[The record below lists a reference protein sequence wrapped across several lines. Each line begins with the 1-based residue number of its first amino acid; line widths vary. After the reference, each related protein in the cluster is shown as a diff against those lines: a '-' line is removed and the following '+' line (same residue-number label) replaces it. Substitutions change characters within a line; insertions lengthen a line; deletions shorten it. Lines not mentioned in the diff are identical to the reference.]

1 VKISV
6 IRGKRKNP
14 HSSAFLRSKSVSS
27 AFNNTIQIKMKKNII
42 LSSLF
47 LSTVIFAQNKGLVAN
62 SESPYSKL
70 QSIGLQD
77 VKWTNG
83 FWKEQ
88 FDVETKNTLPY
99 MWDLYHND
107 EISHAYKN
115 FEIAAGVSKGTFKGP
130 SFHDGD
136 FYKIFE
142 GMAAT
147 YAVTKDKKLDAE
159 MDKAIA
165 LFAKVQR
172 KDGYI
177 HTPVLID
184 ERWGTLGPEE
194 VKKQLGFEKYN
205 MGHLMTAACIHYRA
219 TGKTNFLNIAK
230 GVANF
235 LYDFYKKASPELAR
249 NAICPSHYMGI
260 VEMYRTTKNPKYL
273 ELANN
278 LIDIRGTTND
288 GTDDNQDRVPFRQQ
302 TTAMGHAVRANYLY
316 AGVADLYAETGEKKL
331 LDNLES
337 IWDDV
342 TYRKMYITGGC
353 GSLYDGVSPDGTS
366 YDPTVVQKIHQAY
379 GRPFQLPNATAHTET
394 CANIGNVLWNWRML
408 QITGD
413 AKYADIVELALYN
426 SVLSGMD
433 LEGEKF
439 LYNNPLNVSND
450 LPFHQRWGN
459 EREGYIALSNC
470 CAPNVTRT
478 VAEVGNYAYNLSKE
492 GLYVNLYGS
501 NSLKTKSLN
510 GEEIEIEQQTN
521 YPWDGKITL
530 KIVKAPKDLQ
540 NFFLRIPGWS
550 QNASVSVNNA
560 KSNEKIVSGTYLKLN
575 QKWKKGDVIELN
587 LPMPVELMEANPLVE
602 EVKNQIAVKRGPLV
616 YCLESDQLPAKTS
629 VNDIALNVNS
639 KFTTNN
645 FTLNNR
651 NLVSIDAEA
660 VIKSDNSWNKTLYKP
675 LNSKDATAVQVKLIP
690 YFAWGNKGKGEMTV
704 WMSH

>member
-1 VKISV
+1 
-6 IRGKRKNP
+6 
-14 HSSAFLRSKSVSS
+14 
-27 AFNNTIQIKMKKNII
+27 MKKNII
-42 LSSLF
+42 LLSAILFSSAF
-47 LSTVIFAQNKGLVAN
+47 LAQNKGLVAN

-70 QSIGLQD
+70 QSVNLQD

-88 FDVETKNTLPY
+88 FDVQTKNTLPY

-107 EISHAYKN
+107 EVSHAYKN
-115 FEIAAGVSKGTFKGP
+115 FEIAAGESKGTFKGP

-147 YAVTKDKKLDAE
+147 YAITKDKKLDAQ

-165 LFAKVQR
+165 LFAKAQR
-172 KDGYI
+172 KDGYL

-219 TGKTNFLNIAK
+219 TGKTNFLDIAK
-230 GVANF
+230 GVADF

-288 GTDDNQDRVPFRQQ
+288 GTDDNQDRIPFRQQ

-342 TYRKMYITGGC
+342 AYRKMYITGAC

-366 YDPTVVQKIHQAY
+366 YNPTDVQKIHQAY

-426 SVLSGMD
+426 SVLSGIN
-433 LEGEKF
+433 LEGDKF
-439 LYNNPLNVSND
+439 CYNNPLNVSND
-450 LPFHQRWGN
+450 LPFQQRWGN

-478 VAEVGNYAYNLSKE
+478 IAEVSNYAYNFSKE

-501 NSLKTKSLN
+501 NNLN
-510 GEEIEIEQQTN
+510 STTLTGEKIEIEQQTN

-530 KIVKAPKDLQ
+530 KIVKAPKDVYAFL
-540 NFFLRIPGWS
+540 LRIPGWS
-550 QNASVSVNNA
+550 NGTAISVNG
-560 KSNEKIVSGTYLKLN
+560 KKINDAIASGSYQKIA

-587 LPMPVELMEANPLVE
+587 IPMPVELMQANPLVE
-602 EVKNQIAVKRGPLV
+602 EVKNQVAVKRGPIV
-616 YCLESDQLPAKTS
+616 YCLESHELPSNTK
-629 VNDIALNVNS
+629 VNNVVLDLNS
-639 KFTTNN
+639 KFTTD
-645 FTLNNR
+645 FIKIDNR
-651 NLVSIDAEA
+651 ELLTITASSSIA
-660 VIKSDNSWNKTLYKP
+660 KDNSWDKKLYKP
-675 LNSKDATAVQVKLIP
+675 ISVKENKQHTIKLIP
-690 YFAWGNKGKGEMTV
+690 YFAWGNHGRGEMSV
-704 WMSH
+704 WLSH

>member
-1 VKISV
+1 
-6 IRGKRKNP
+6 
-14 HSSAFLRSKSVSS
+14 
-27 AFNNTIQIKMKKNII
+27 MKKNII
-42 LSSLF
+42 LLSAVLF
-47 LSTVIFAQNKGLVAN
+47 STVSFAQNKGLVDN
-62 SESPYSKL
+62 SASPYSKL
-70 QSIGLQD
+70 RSVGLQD
-77 VKWTNG
+77 VNWTNG

-88 FDVETKNTLPY
+88 LNVENKETLPF

-107 EISHAYKN
+107 EVSHAYAN
-115 FEIAAGVSKGTFKGP
+115 FEIAAGNRKGTFKGP

-147 YAVTKDKKLDAE
+147 YAVTKDKKLDKQ
-159 MDKAIA
+159 MDEAIA

-172 KDGYI
+172 KDGYL

-205 MGHLMTAACIHYRA
+205 MGHLMTAACVHYRA

-230 GVANF
+230 GVADF

-278 LIDIRGTTND
+278 LIDIRGTTAD
-288 GTDDNQDRVPFRQQ
+288 GTDDNQDRIPFRQQ

-342 TYRKMYITGGC
+342 AYRKMYITGAC
-353 GSLYDGVSPDGTS
+353 GALYDGVSPDGTS

-408 QITGD
+408 QLTAD
-413 AKYADIVELALYN
+413 AKYADVLELALYN
-426 SVLSGMD
+426 SVLSGMN
-433 LEGEKF
+433 LEGNKF
-439 LYNNPLNVSND
+439 CYNNPLTVTVD
-450 LPFHQRWGN
+450 LPFEQRWSN

-478 VAEVGNYAYNLSKE
+478 VAEVSNYAYSLAKE

-501 NSLKTKSLN
+501 SSLN
-510 GEEIEIEQQTN
+510 TKTEEGAEIQLHQQTN
-521 YPWDGKITL
+521 YPWDGEIS
-530 KIVKAPKDLQ
+530 INIDKAPKGDYAL
-540 NFFLRIPGWS
+540 FLRIPGWS
-550 QNASVSVNNA
+550 NGATVLVNGQ
-560 KSNEKIVSGTYLKLN
+560 KIENNPVSGTYLKIVR
-575 QKWKKGDVIELN
+575 KWKKGDVISLN
-587 LPMPVELMEANPLVE
+587 IPMPVELMEANPLVE
-602 EVKNQIAVKRGPLV
+602 ETKNQVAVKRGPLV
-616 YCLESDQLPAKTS
+616 YCLESDGISKATS
-629 VNDIALNVNS
+629 INDVVLNVNS
-639 KFTTNN
+639 DFKIEPIQK
-645 FTLNNR
+645 NNR
-651 NLVSIDAEA
+651 SLIAITAEGFLD
-660 VIKSDNSWNKTLYKP
+660 SNSWNKKLYQP
-675 LNSKDATAVQVKLIP
+675 L
-690 YFAWGNKGKGEMTV
+690 NKGKEQIFLRLVPYFSWGNGNSKEMSV
-704 WMSH
+704 WFSH

>member
-1 VKISV
+1 
-6 IRGKRKNP
+6 
-14 HSSAFLRSKSVSS
+14 
-27 AFNNTIQIKMKKNII
+27 MKNII
-42 LSSLF
+42 ILSAILF
-47 LSTVIFAQNKGLVAN
+47 SIAIIAQNKGLVAN
-62 SESPYSKL
+62 SDSPYSKL
-70 QSIGLQD
+70 QSVGLQD

-107 EISHAYKN
+107 SISHAYKN
-115 FEIAAGVSKGTFKGP
+115 FEIAAGESKGTFKGP

-147 YAVTKDKKLDAE
+147 YAATKDKKLNAE

-165 LFAKVQR
+165 LFAKAQR
-172 KDGYI
+172 KDGYL

-184 ERWGTLGPEE
+184 VRWGTLGPEE

-219 TGKTNFLNIAK
+219 TGKTNFLEIGK
-230 GVANF
+230 GVADF

-273 ELANN
+273 KLANN

-288 GTDDNQDRVPFRQQ
+288 GTDDNQDRIPFRQQ

-342 TYRKMYITGGC
+342 TYRKMYITGAC

-366 YDPTVVQKIHQAY
+366 YNPTDVQKIHQAY

-408 QITGD
+408 QITAD

-426 SVLSGMD
+426 SVLSGIS
-433 LEGEKF
+433 LEGTEF
-439 LYNNPLNVSND
+439 FYNNPLNVSKD
-450 LPFHQRWGN
+450 LPFKQRWSK

-478 VAEVGNYAYNLSKE
+478 IAEVSNYAYSFSKE

-501 NSLKTKSLN
+501 NNLN
-510 GEEIEIEQQTN
+510 ATTLSGEKIEIEQQTN

-530 KIVKAPKDLQ
+530 KIVKAPKDVYAFL
-540 NFFLRIPGWS
+540 LRIPGWS
-550 QNASVSVNNA
+550 QGTTISINGKN
-560 KSNEKIVSGTYLKLN
+560 SNETIDSGSYQKVA

-587 LPMPVELMEANPLVE
+587 IPMPVELMQANPLVE
-602 EVKNQIAVKRGPLV
+602 EVKNQVAVKRGPIV
-616 YCLESDQLPAKTS
+616 YCLESDQLPANAK
-629 VNDIALNVNS
+629 VNDVVLDLNS
-639 KFTTNN
+639 KFTTD
-645 FTLNNR
+645 FIKIDNR
-651 NLVSIDAEA
+651 QLLSITASSS
-660 VIKSDNSWNKTLYKP
+660 INPDNSWDKKLYKP
-675 LNSKDATAVQVKLIP
+675 ISAKDNKELTVKLIP
-690 YFAWGNKGKGEMTV
+690 YFAWGNNGKGEMSV
-704 WMSH
+704 WLSH

>member
-1 VKISV
+1 MAEKI
-6 IRGKRKNP
+6 
-14 HSSAFLRSKSVSS
+14 F
-27 AFNNTIQIKMKKNII
+27 KMKKNII
-42 LSSLF
+42 ISSLF

-70 QSIGLQD
+70 QSVGLQD

-107 EISHAYKN
+107 EVSHAYKN
-115 FEIAAGVSKGTFKGP
+115 FEIAAGLSKGTFKGP

-230 GVANF
+230 GVADF

-478 VAEVGNYAYNLSKE
+478 VAEVGNYAYNISKE

-501 NSLKTKSLN
+501 NQLKTKSLN

-540 NFFLRIPGWS
+540 TFFLRIPGWS
-550 QNASVSVNNA
+550 QNAEVSVNNA
-560 KSNEKIVSGTYLKLN
+560 KITDKIVSGTYLKLN

-602 EVKNQIAVKRGPLV
+602 EVKNQVAVKRGPLV
-616 YCLESDQLPAKTS
+616 YCLESDQLPAKVS
-629 VNDIALNVNS
+629 VNDVALNLKS

-645 FTLNNR
+645 FILNNR
-651 NLVSIDAEA
+651 NLISIDAEA
-660 VIKSDNSWNKTLYKP
+660 VINSNNSWNKTLYKP
-675 LNSKDATAVQVKLIP
+675 LSSKNADAVQVKLIP

>member
-1 VKISV
+1 
-6 IRGKRKNP
+6 
-14 HSSAFLRSKSVSS
+14 
-27 AFNNTIQIKMKKNII
+27 MKKHII
-42 LSSLF
+42 L
-47 LSTVIFAQNKGLVAN
+47 LSTVLFSTSFLAQNKGLVAN
-62 SESPYSKL
+62 SQSPYSKL
-70 QSIGLQD
+70 QSVGLED

-88 FDVETKNTLPY
+88 FDVETKSTLPY

-107 EISHAYKN
+107 SISHAYKN
-115 FEIAAGVSKGTFKGP
+115 FEIAAGLMKGKFSGP

-147 YAVTKDKKLDAE
+147 YAVTKDKKLDIQ

-230 GVANF
+230 GVADY

-342 TYRKMYITGGC
+342 TYRKMYITGAC
-353 GSLYDGVSPDGTS
+353 GALYDGVSPDGTS

-426 SVLSGMD
+426 SVLSGVN
-433 LEGEKF
+433 LEGDKF
-439 LYNNPLNVSND
+439 CYNNPLNVSDD
-450 LPFHQRWGN
+450 LPFQQRWGN
-459 EREGYIALSNC
+459 EREGYIKLSNC

-492 GLYVNLYGS
+492 GVNVNLYGS
-501 NSLKTKSLN
+501 NTLNTKTLSGESL
-510 GEEIEIEQQTN
+510 EIEQQTN
-521 YPWDGKITL
+521 YPWDGKVTL
-530 KIVKAPKDLQ
+530 KIVKAPKD
-540 NFFLRIPGWS
+540 NYAFFLRIPGWS
-550 QNASVSVNNA
+550 NGAEVAVNN
-560 KSNEKIVSGTYLKLN
+560 SKIQDNVISGTYFKVN
-575 QKWKKGDVIELN
+575 QKWKKGDIIELN
-587 LPMPVELMEANPLVE
+587 IPMPVELMEANPLVE
-602 EVKNQIAVKRGPLV
+602 EVKNQVAVKRGPLV
-616 YCLESDQLPAKTS
+616 YCLESNELPANTS
-629 VNDIALNVNS
+629 VNDIILNVHS
-639 KFTTNN
+639 KFSTD
-645 FTLNNR
+645 FIELNNR
-651 NLVSIDAEA
+651 KLLSINATSS
-660 VIKSDNSWNKTLYKP
+660 VTGHHSWDKKLYKP
-675 LNSKDATAVQVKLIP
+675 ISSKDAASFTVKLIP

>member
-1 VKISV
+1 
-6 IRGKRKNP
+6 
-14 HSSAFLRSKSVSS
+14 
-27 AFNNTIQIKMKKNII
+27 MKKNSII
-42 LSSLF
+42 LSAILF
-47 LSTVIFAQNKGLVAN
+47 STALLAQNKGLVAN

-70 QSIGLQD
+70 QSVGLQD

-107 EISHAYKN
+107 SISHAYKN
-115 FEIAAGVSKGTFKGP
+115 FEIAAGESKGTFKGP

-142 GMAAT
+142 GMAAA
-147 YAVTKDKKLDAE
+147 YAVTNDKKLDAE

-184 ERWGTLGPEE
+184 QRWGTLGTEE

-219 TGKTNFLNIAK
+219 TGKTNFLEIAK
-230 GVANF
+230 GVADF

-288 GTDDNQDRVPFRQQ
+288 GTDDNQDRIPFRQQ

-342 TYRKMYITGGC
+342 AYRKMYITGAC

-366 YDPTVVQKIHQAY
+366 YNPADVQKIHQAY

-426 SVLSGMD
+426 SVLSGISLD
-433 LEGEKF
+433 GKEF
-439 LYNNPLNVSND
+439 FYNNPLNVSND
-450 LPFHQRWGN
+450 LPFKQRWSK

-478 VAEVGNYAYNLSKE
+478 IAEVSNYAYSFSKE

-501 NSLKTKSLN
+501 NNLN
-510 GEEIEIEQQTN
+510 STTLSGEKIEIEQQTN
-521 YPWDGKITL
+521 YPWDGKVTL
-530 KIVKAPKDLQ
+530 KVIKAPKDIYAFL
-540 NFFLRIPGWS
+540 LRIPGWS
-550 QNASVSVNNA
+550 AGAAISVNGKNR
-560 KSNEKIVSGTYLKLN
+560 NETIVSGAYQKIE

-587 LPMPVELMEANPLVE
+587 IPMPVELMQANPLVE
-602 EVKNQIAVKRGPLV
+602 EVKNQVAVKRGPLV
-616 YCLESDQLPAKTS
+616 YCLESNELPANVS
-629 VNDIALNVNS
+629 VNNIVLNVNS
-639 KFTTNN
+639 KFTTD
-645 FTLNNR
+645 FIKINNR
-651 NLVSIDAEA
+651 ELLSITASSS
-660 VIKSDNSWNKTLYKP
+660 ILSDNSWNKKLYQP
-675 LNSKDATAVQVKLIP
+675 ISTNEGVKVSIKFIP
-690 YFAWGNKGKGEMTV
+690 YYAWGNHGKGEMAV
-704 WMSH
+704 WLSH

>member
-1 VKISV
+1 
-6 IRGKRKNP
+6 
-14 HSSAFLRSKSVSS
+14 
-27 AFNNTIQIKMKKNII
+27 MKKNII
-42 LSSLF
+42 LLSGLF
-47 LSTVIFAQNKGLVAN
+47 LFSGLIVAQNKGLVAN
-62 SESPYSKL
+62 SDSPYSKL

-77 VKWTNG
+77 VKWTSG

-88 FDVETKNTLPY
+88 FDVETASTLPH

-107 EISHAYKN
+107 EVSHAYAN
-115 FEIAAGVSKGTFKGP
+115 FEIAAGDRKGTFKGP

-147 YAVTKDKKLDAE
+147 YAVTKDSKLDKK
-159 MDKAIA
+159 MDEVIA
-165 LFAKVQR
+165 MFAKVQR
-172 KDGYI
+172 KDGYL

-205 MGHLMTAACIHYRA
+205 MGHLMTAACVHYRA
-219 TGKTNFLNIAK
+219 TGKTSFLNVAK

-288 GTDDNQDRVPFRQQ
+288 GTDDNQDRIPFRQQ

-316 AGVADLYAETGEKKL
+316 AGIADLYAETGEKKL
-331 LDNLES
+331 LDNLKS
-337 IWDDV
+337 IWEDV
-342 TYRKMYITGGC
+342 AYRKMYITGAC
-353 GSLYDGVSPDGTS
+353 GALYDGVSPDGTS

-408 QITGD
+408 QITAD

-426 SVLSGMD
+426 SVLSGIN
-433 LEGEKF
+433 LEGNKF
-439 LYNNPLNVSND
+439 CYNNPLNVSVD
-450 LPFHQRWGN
+450 LPFEQRWGN
-459 EREGYIALSNC
+459 KREGYIALSNC

-478 VAEVGNYAYNLSKE
+478 IAEVGNYAYSLTKE

-501 NSLKTKSLN
+501 NNLNTITKEGAKIQLHQ
-510 GEEIEIEQQTN
+510 ETN
-521 YPWDGKITL
+521 YPWDGAISIKMDT
-530 KIVKAPKDLQ
+530 APKDTYAL
-540 NFFLRIPGWS
+540 FLRIPGWS
-550 QNASVSVNNA
+550 KGATIQVNN
-560 KSNEKIVSGTYLKLN
+560 KSVDASPVSGTYLKVER
-575 QKWKKGDVIELN
+575 KWKKGDVISLN
-587 LPMPVELMEANPLVE
+587 IPMPVEVMQANPLVE
-602 EVKNQIAVKRGPLV
+602 ETRNQVAVKRGPLV
-616 YCLESDQLPAKTS
+616 YCLESDGISKDTS
-629 VNDIALNVNS
+629 INEVVLDVNS
-639 KFTTNN
+639 DFNTQKMQQH
-645 FTLNNR
+645 NR
-651 NLVSIDAEA
+651 NLVAITAQGFLNT
-660 VIKSDNSWNKTLYKP
+660 NSWDKKLYQP
-675 LNSKDATAVQVKLIP
+675 LHTSKEKVSLKLIP
-690 YFAWGNKGKGEMTV
+690 YFTWGNGNSKEMSV
-704 WMSH
+704 WFLH

>member
-1 VKISV
+1 
-6 IRGKRKNP
+6 
-14 HSSAFLRSKSVSS
+14 
-27 AFNNTIQIKMKKNII
+27 MKKNII
-42 LSSLF
+42 ISSLF

-70 QSIGLQD
+70 QSVGLQD

-115 FEIAAGVSKGTFKGP
+115 FEIAAGESKGTFKGP

-147 YAVTKDKKLDAE
+147 YAVTKDKKLDQE

-230 GVANF
+230 GVADF

-288 GTDDNQDRVPFRQQ
+288 GTDDNQDRIPFRKQ

-342 TYRKMYITGGC
+342 TYRKMYITGAC

-366 YDPTVVQKIHQAY
+366 YNPTEVQKIHQAY

-450 LPFHQRWGN
+450 LPFQQRWGN

-470 CAPNVTRT
+470 CAPNATRT

-501 NSLKTKSLN
+501 NQLKTKSLN

-530 KIVKAPKDLQ
+530 KIIKAPKDLQ

-550 QNASVSVNNA
+550 QNASVAVNN
-560 KSNEKIVSGTYLKLN
+560 SKINDQITSGTYLKLN
-575 QKWKKGDVIELN
+575 QKWKKGDIIELN
-587 LPMPVELMEANPLVE
+587 LPMPVELMQANPLVE
-602 EVKNQIAVKRGPLV
+602 EVKNQVAVKRGPLV
-616 YCLESDQLPAKTS
+616 YCLESDQLPANTS
-629 VNDIALNVNS
+629 VNDVILNLNSNFKTDFTELKNRKFVTIEASSTIAG
-639 KFTTNN
+639 
-645 FTLNNR
+645 
-651 NLVSIDAEA
+651 
-660 VIKSDNSWNKTLYKP
+660 DNSWKKTLYKP
-675 LNSKDATAVQVKLIP
+675 LSSKGATSVPVKLIP

>member
-1 VKISV
+1 M
-6 IRGKRKNP
+6 
-14 HSSAFLRSKSVSS
+14 
-27 AFNNTIQIKMKKNII
+27 IKMKKNII
-42 LSSLF
+42 ISSLF

-70 QSIGLQD
+70 QSVGLQD

-115 FEIAAGVSKGTFKGP
+115 FEIAAGESKGTFKGP

-147 YAVTKDKKLDAE
+147 YAVTKDKKLDQE

-205 MGHLMTAACIHYRA
+205 MGHLMTAACVHYRA

-230 GVANF
+230 GVADF

-288 GTDDNQDRVPFRQQ
+288 GTDDNQDRIPFRQQ
-302 TTAMGHAVRANYLY
+302 TTAVGHAVRANYLY

-342 TYRKMYITGGC
+342 TYRKMYITGAC

-366 YDPTVVQKIHQAY
+366 YNPTEVQKIHQAY

-450 LPFHQRWGN
+450 LPFQQRWGN

-478 VAEVGNYAYNLSKE
+478 IAEVGNYAYNISKE

-501 NSLKTKSLN
+501 NQLKTKSLN

-530 KIVKAPKDLQ
+530 KIIKAPKDLQ

-550 QNASVSVNNA
+550 QNASVAINNA
-560 KSNEKIVSGTYLKLN
+560 KINDQITSGKYLKLN

-587 LPMPVELMEANPLVE
+587 LPMPVELMQANPLVE
-602 EVKNQIAVKRGPLV
+602 EVKNQVAVKRGPLV
-616 YCLESDQLPAKTS
+616 YCLESDQLPANTS
-629 VNDIALNVNS
+629 VNDVVLNLNSNFKTDFTELKNRKFVTIETSSTIAGN
-639 KFTTNN
+639 
-645 FTLNNR
+645 
-651 NLVSIDAEA
+651 
-660 VIKSDNSWNKTLYKP
+660 NSWNKTLYKP
-675 LNSKDATAVQVKLIP
+675 ISVKDAKTVNVKLIP

>member
-1 VKISV
+1 MPYMVQ
-6 IRGKRKNP
+6 NY
-14 HSSAFLRSKSVSS
+14 
-27 AFNNTIQIKMKKNII
+27 NKMKKLLNA
-42 LSSLF
+42 SLGLF
-47 LSTVIFAQNKGLVAN
+47 FVSACLMAQNKGLVAN
-62 SESPYSKL
+62 SNSPYSKL
-70 QSIGLQD
+70 QSVGLQD
-77 VKWTNG
+77 VQWTDG

-88 FDVETKNTLPY
+88 FDIETKNTLPY

-107 EISHAYKN
+107 EVSHAYAN
-115 FEIAAGVSKGTFKGP
+115 FKIAAGESKGTFKGP

-147 YAVTKDKKLDAE
+147 YAVTKDPKLDAE

-172 KDGYI
+172 KDGYL

-219 TGKTNFLNIAK
+219 TGKDSFLTIAK
-230 GVANF
+230 GVADF

-288 GTDDNQDRVPFRQQ
+288 GTDDNQDRIPFRQQ

-316 AGVADLYAETGEKKL
+316 AGVADLYAETGEQKL
-331 LDNLES
+331 LDNLKS

-342 TYRKMYITGGC
+342 TYRKMYITGAC
-353 GSLYDGVSPDGTS
+353 GALYDGVSPDGTS

-408 QITGD
+408 QLTGD
-413 AKYADIVELALYN
+413 AKYTDIVELALYN
-426 SVLSGMD
+426 SVLSGVN
-433 LEGEKF
+433 LEGKEF
-439 LYNNPLNVSND
+439 CYNNPLNVSKD
-450 LPFHQRWGN
+450 LPFQQRWGN
-459 EREGYIALSNC
+459 YREGYIALSNC

-478 VAEVGNYAYNLSKE
+478 VAEINNYAYSFSKE

-501 NSLKTKSLN
+501 NKLNSKTLS
-510 GEEIEIEQQTN
+510 GEAIEIEQQTN
-521 YPWDGKITL
+521 YPWFGKVVL
-530 KIVKAPKDLQ
+530 KIVKAPKKDFA
-540 NFFLRIPGWS
+540 FFLRIPGWS
-550 QNASVSVNNA
+550 RGTIVSVN
-560 KSNEKIVSGTYLKLN
+560 SNPVTEKIVSGSYLKIS
-575 QKWKKGDVIELN
+575 QKWKKGDIIELN
-587 LPMPVELMEANPLVE
+587 IPMQIELMEANPLVE
-602 EVKNQIAVKRGPLV
+602 ETKNQVAVKRGPLV
-616 YCLESDQLPAKTS
+616 YCLESNQLPENTGI
-629 VNDIALNVNS
+629 NDVLLNINS
-639 KFTTNN
+639 TFTTD
-645 FTLNNR
+645 FIKINNR
-651 NLVSIDAEA
+651 DILSINASSSFID
-660 VIKSDNSWNKTLYKP
+660 KNYWDKKLYQP
-675 LNSKDATAVQVKLIP
+675 LSLKLEPEELEVKLIP
-690 YFAWGNKGKGEMTV
+690 YFAWGNQGKGEMTV
-704 WMSH
+704 WLSH

>member
-1 VKISV
+1 
-6 IRGKRKNP
+6 
-14 HSSAFLRSKSVSS
+14 
-27 AFNNTIQIKMKKNII
+27 MKKNII
-42 LSSLF
+42 ISSLF

-70 QSIGLQD
+70 QSVGLQD

-115 FEIAAGVSKGTFKGP
+115 FEIAAGLSKGTFKGP

-230 GVANF
+230 GVADF

-288 GTDDNQDRVPFRQQ
+288 GTDDNQDRVPFREQ

-478 VAEVGNYAYNLSKE
+478 IAEVGNYAYNISKE

-501 NSLKTKSLN
+501 NWLKTKSLN

-530 KIVKAPKDLQ
+530 KIIKAPKDLQ
-540 NFFLRIPGWS
+540 TFFLRIPGWS
-550 QNASVSVNNA
+550 QNAEVSVNNA
-560 KSNEKIVSGTYLKLN
+560 KITEKIVSGTYLKLN
-575 QKWKKGDVIELN
+575 QKWKRGDVIELN

-602 EVKNQIAVKRGPLV
+602 EVKNQVAVKRGPLV
-616 YCLESDQLPAKTS
+616 YCLESDQLPAKIS
-629 VNDIALNVNS
+629 VNDVALNLKS

-645 FTLNNR
+645 FILNNR
-651 NLVSIDAEA
+651 NLISIDAEA
-660 VIKSDNSWNKTLYKP
+660 VINSNNSWNKTLYKP
-675 LNSKDATAVQVKLIP
+675 LSSKNADAVQVKLIP

>member
-1 VKISV
+1 
-6 IRGKRKNP
+6 
-14 HSSAFLRSKSVSS
+14 
-27 AFNNTIQIKMKKNII
+27 MKKNII
-42 LSSLF
+42 ISSLF
-47 LSTVIFAQNKGLVAN
+47 LSTVIFAQDKGLVAN
-62 SESPYSKL
+62 SQSPYSKL
-70 QSIGLQD
+70 QSVGLQD

-99 MWDLYHND
+99 MWDLYHS
-107 EISHAYKN
+107 ETSHAYKN
-115 FEIAAGVSKGTFKGP
+115 FEIAAGLSKGTFKGP

-230 GVANF
+230 GVADF

-260 VEMYRTTKNPKYL
+260 VEMYRTVKDPKYL

-366 YDPTVVQKIHQAY
+366 YDPSVVQKIHQAY

-426 SVLSGMD
+426 SVLSGMN
-433 LEGEKF
+433 LEGDKF

-459 EREGYIALSNC
+459 VREGYIALSNC

-478 VAEVGNYAYNLSKE
+478 VAEVGNYAYNLSKD

-501 NSLKTKSLN
+501 NTLNTKTLN
-510 GEEIEIEQQTN
+510 GETLEIEQQTN
-521 YPWDGKITL
+521 YPWDGKVTL
-530 KIVKAPKDLQ
+530 KILKAPKDLQ

-550 QNASVSVNNA
+550 QNAEVSVNNS
-560 KSNEKIVSGTYLKLN
+560 KISDKIVSGTYLKLN

-587 LPMPVELMEANPLVE
+587 MPMPVELMEANPLVE
-602 EVKNQIAVKRGPLV
+602 EVKNQVAVKRGPLV
-616 YCLESDQLPAKTS
+616 YCLESDQLPANTS
-629 VNDIALNVNS
+629 VNDVILNLNSDFKTDFTELKNRKLVTIKATSKIA
-639 KFTTNN
+639 
-645 FTLNNR
+645 
-651 NLVSIDAEA
+651 A
-660 VIKSDNSWNKTLYKP
+660 DNSWNKILYKP
-675 LNSKDATAVQVKLIP
+675 ISTKDGKSVTVKLIP
-690 YFAWGNKGKGEMTV
+690 YFAWGNKGQGEMTV

>member
-1 VKISV
+1 
-6 IRGKRKNP
+6 
-14 HSSAFLRSKSVSS
+14 
-27 AFNNTIQIKMKKNII
+27 MKKNII
-42 LSSLF
+42 LLLAILF
-47 LSTVIFAQNKGLVAN
+47 STAIIAQNKGLVAN
-62 SESPYSKL
+62 SNSPYSKL
-70 QSIGLQD
+70 QSVGLQD

-107 EISHAYKN
+107 SISHAYKN
-115 FEIAAGVSKGTFKGP
+115 FEIAAGESKGTFKGP

-147 YAVTKDKKLDAE
+147 YAITKDKKLDAQ

-165 LFAKVQR
+165 LFAKAQR
-172 KDGYI
+172 KDGYL

-219 TGKTNFLNIAK
+219 TGKTNFLDIAK
-230 GVANF
+230 GVADF

-288 GTDDNQDRVPFRQQ
+288 GTDDNQDRIPFRKQ

-342 TYRKMYITGGC
+342 TYRKMYITGAC

-366 YDPTVVQKIHQAY
+366 YNPTDVQKIHQAY

-408 QITGD
+408 QITAD

-426 SVLSGMD
+426 SVLSGIS
-433 LEGEKF
+433 LEGKEF
-439 LYNNPLNVSND
+439 FYNNPLNVSKD
-450 LPFHQRWGN
+450 LPFKQRWSK

-478 VAEVGNYAYNLSKE
+478 IAEVSNYAYSFSKE

-501 NSLKTKSLN
+501 NNLN
-510 GEEIEIEQQTN
+510 AATLSGEKIEIEQQTN

-530 KIVKAPKDLQ
+530 KIVKAPKDIYSFL
-540 NFFLRIPGWS
+540 LRIPGWS
-550 QNASVSVNNA
+550 QGTTISINGKNINDAITSGSYQ
-560 KSNEKIVSGTYLKLN
+560 KIA

-587 LPMPVELMEANPLVE
+587 IPMPVELMQANPLVE
-602 EVKNQIAVKRGPLV
+602 EVKNQVAVKRGPIV
-616 YCLESDQLPAKTS
+616 YCLESDQLPANAK
-629 VNDIALNVNS
+629 VNDVVLDLNS
-639 KFTTNN
+639 KFTTD
-645 FTLNNR
+645 FIKIDNR
-651 NLVSIDAEA
+651 QLLSITASSS
-660 VIKSDNSWNKTLYKP
+660 INPDNSWDKKLYKP
-675 LNSKDATAVQVKLIP
+675 ISAKDNKEYSIKLIP
-690 YFAWGNKGKGEMTV
+690 YFAWGNNGKGEMSV
-704 WMSH
+704 WLSLK

>member
-1 VKISV
+1 MADLADKI
-6 IRGKRKNP
+6 N
-14 HSSAFLRSKSVSS
+14 
-27 AFNNTIQIKMKKNII
+27 IKMKKNII
-42 LSSLF
+42 ISSLF
-47 LSTVIFAQNKGLVAN
+47 LSTVIFAQDKGLVAN
-62 SESPYSKL
+62 SQSPYSKL
-70 QSIGLQD
+70 QSVGLQD

-99 MWDLYHND
+99 MWDLYHS
-107 EISHAYKN
+107 ETSHAYKN
-115 FEIAAGVSKGTFKGP
+115 FEIAAGLSKGTFKGP

-230 GVANF
+230 GVADF

-260 VEMYRTTKNPKYL
+260 VEMYRTVKDPKYL

-366 YDPTVVQKIHQAY
+366 YDPSVVQKIHQAY

-426 SVLSGMD
+426 SVLSGMN
-433 LEGEKF
+433 LEGDKF

-459 EREGYIALSNC
+459 VREGYIALSNC

-478 VAEVGNYAYNLSKE
+478 VAEVGNYAYNLSKD

-501 NSLKTKSLN
+501 NTLNTKTLN
-510 GEEIEIEQQTN
+510 GETLEIEQQTN
-521 YPWDGKITL
+521 YPWDGKVTL
-530 KIVKAPKDLQ
+530 KILKAPKDLQ

-550 QNASVSVNNA
+550 QNAEVSVNNS
-560 KSNEKIVSGTYLKLN
+560 KISDKIVSGTYLKLN

-587 LPMPVELMEANPLVE
+587 MPMPVELMEANPLVE
-602 EVKNQIAVKRGPLV
+602 EVKNQVAVKRGPLV
-616 YCLESDQLPAKTS
+616 YCLESDQLPANTS
-629 VNDIALNVNS
+629 VNDVILNLNSDFKTDFTELKNRKLVTIQATSKIA
-639 KFTTNN
+639 
-645 FTLNNR
+645 
-651 NLVSIDAEA
+651 A
-660 VIKSDNSWNKTLYKP
+660 DNSWNKILYKP
-675 LNSKDATAVQVKLIP
+675 ISTKDGKSVTVKLIP
-690 YFAWGNKGKGEMTV
+690 YFAWGNKGQGEMTV

>member
-1 VKISV
+1 MKKKIILLSV
-6 IRGKRKNP
+6 ILFSN
-14 HSSAFLRSKSVSS
+14 AFV
-27 AFNNTIQIKMKKNII
+27 
-42 LSSLF
+42 
-47 LSTVIFAQNKGLVAN
+47 FAQNKGLVAN
-62 SESPYSKL
+62 SNSPYSKL
-70 QSIGLQD
+70 QSVGLQD

-88 FDVETKNTLPY
+88 FDVETQSTLPY

-107 EISHAYKN
+107 AVSHAYAN
-115 FEIAAGVSKGTFKGP
+115 FEIAAGLMKGKFSGP

-147 YAVTKDKKLDAE
+147 YAVTKDKNLDKK
-159 MDKAIA
+159 MDEAIA

-230 GVANF
+230 GVADY

-278 LIDIRGTTND
+278 LIDIRGTTDD
-288 GTDDNQDRVPFRQQ
+288 GTDDNQDRIPFRQQ

-337 IWDDV
+337 IWNDV
-342 TYRKMYITGGC
+342 TYRKMYITGAC

-366 YDPTVVQKIHQAY
+366 YNPADVQKIHQAY

-426 SVLSGMD
+426 SVLSGIS
-433 LEGEKF
+433 LEGKEF
-439 LYNNPLNVSND
+439 FYNNPLNVSND
-450 LPFHQRWGN
+450 LPFKQRWSK
-459 EREGYIALSNC
+459 EREGYIKLSNC

-478 VAEVGNYAYNLSKE
+478 IAEVSNYAYNLSKE
-492 GLYVNLYGS
+492 GVYVNLYGS
-501 NSLKTKSLN
+501 NSLNSITLN
-510 GEEIEIEQQTN
+510 GEKIEVEQQTN

-530 KIVKAPKDLQ
+530 KILKAPKDTYA
-540 NFFLRIPGWS
+540 FFLRIPGWS
-550 QNASVSVNNA
+550 QGTTISINGKNINDAV
-560 KSNEKIVSGTYLKLN
+560 VSGSYQKIA
-575 QKWKKGDVIELN
+575 QKWKKDDVIELN
-587 LPMPVELMEANPLVE
+587 IPMPVELMQANPLVE
-602 EVKNQIAVKRGPLV
+602 EIKNQVAVKRGPIV
-616 YCLESDQLPAKTS
+616 YCLESNELPANTS
-629 VNDIALNVNS
+629 VNDVILNVNS
-639 KFTTNN
+639 KFTTD
-645 FTLNNR
+645 FIKIDNR
-651 NLVSIDAEA
+651 QLLSITASSS
-660 VIKSDNSWNKTLYKP
+660 ISPDNSWDKKLYQPISTKVEAP
-675 LNSKDATAVQVKLIP
+675 VSIKLIP
-690 YFAWGNKGKGEMTV
+690 YFAWGNHGKGEMSV
-704 WMSH
+704 WLSH

>member
-1 VKISV
+1 MVQ
-6 IRGKRKNP
+6 KNNEMKN
-14 HSSAFLRSKSVSS
+14 LLNVS
-27 AFNNTIQIKMKKNII
+27 
-42 LSSLF
+42 LGLLF
-47 LSTVIFAQNKGLVAN
+47 VSTCMIAQNKGLVAN

-70 QSIGLQD
+70 QSVGLQD

-107 EISHAYKN
+107 EVSHAYKN
-115 FEIAAGVSKGTFKGP
+115 FEIAAGESKGTFKGP

-147 YAVTKDKKLDAE
+147 YAVTKDKKLDVE
-159 MDKAIA
+159 MDKAIV
-165 LFAKVQR
+165 LFAKAQR
-172 KDGYI
+172 KDGYL

-230 GVANF
+230 RVADF

-278 LIDIRGTTND
+278 LIDIRGTTED
-288 GTDDNQDRVPFRQQ
+288 GTDDNQDRIPFRQQ

-342 TYRKMYITGGC
+342 TYRKMYITGAC

-366 YDPTVVQKIHQAY
+366 YNPTDVQKIHQAY

-426 SVLSGMD
+426 SVLSGID
-433 LEGEKF
+433 LEGKKF
-439 LYNNPLNVSND
+439 FYNNPLNVSKD
-450 LPFHQRWGN
+450 LPFKQRWSK

-478 VAEVGNYAYNLSKE
+478 IAEVSNYAYNFSKE

-501 NSLKTKSLN
+501 NNLN
-510 GEEIEIEQQTN
+510 STTLAGEKIEIEQQTN
-521 YPWDGKITL
+521 YPWDGKVTL
-530 KIVKAPKDLQ
+530 KIVKAPKDIYAFL
-540 NFFLRIPGWS
+540 LRIPGWS
-550 QNASVSVNNA
+550 QGTTISINGKN
-560 KSNEKIVSGTYLKLN
+560 SNEAITSGSYQKLA
-575 QKWKKGDVIELN
+575 QKWKKGDIIELN
-587 LPMPVELMEANPLVE
+587 IPMPVELMQANPLVE
-602 EVKNQIAVKRGPLV
+602 EVKNQVAVKRGPIV
-616 YCLESDQLPAKTS
+616 YCLESNQLPANTS
-629 VNDIALNVNS
+629 INEVVLDVNS
-639 KFTTNN
+639 KFMTDFIKIQDRQLLSITASSSINN
-645 FTLNNR
+645 DT
-651 NLVSIDAEA
+651 
-660 VIKSDNSWNKTLYKP
+660 SWDKKLYKP
-675 LNSKDATAVQVKLIP
+675 LSAKDSKEFTVKLIP
-690 YFAWGNKGKGEMTV
+690 YFAWGNHGKGEMSV
-704 WMSH
+704 WLSH